1 MAAPVDTIT
10 VRSIETAPTQGDP
23 QLESFVRVDSPVHYR
38 LRPTTPGRLVGATW
52 DRSHNPP
59 RATSGHAVLDFPVSD
74 AVVAVE
80 GLYAVTDGMRSAIE
94 AAGLTGVEF
103 GPLAVTRNPH
113 MLDMRELPRLHTLV
127 LTGRACRDDIAPWRC
142 ESLALSLRAARTLWG
157 IDAGL
162 LPRTTVLD
170 VIGLPD

>member
-10 VRSIETAPTQGDP
+10 VRSSEPAPTQLDSG
-23 QLESFVRVDSPVHYR
+23 LESFVRIDSPVHYR
-38 LRPTTPGRLVGATW
+38 LRPTTPGRLAAATW

-59 RATSGHAVLDFPVSD
+59 RATSGHIVLDHPVSD

-103 GPLAVTRNPH
+103 GPLVVTRNPH
-113 MLDMRELPRLHTLV
+113 MLDVRELPRLHTLV

-142 ESLALSLRAARTLWG
+142 ESLALSLRAARTVWG
-157 IDAGL
+157 IDAAL

>member
-1 MAAPVDTIT
+1 MAAPVDTTT
-10 VRSIETAPTQGDP
+10 VPLTEIASVHADP
-23 QLESFVRVDSPVHYR
+23 DVESFVRIDSPVHYR
-38 LRPTTPGRLVGATW
+38 LRPTTPGRLASATW

-59 RATSGHAVLDFPVSD
+59 RATSGHIVLDYPVTD
-74 AVVAVE
+74 GIVVVE

-103 GPLAVTRNPH
+103 GPVAVTRDPH
-113 MLDMRELPRLHTLV
+113 MVDMRELPRLHTLV
-127 LTGRACRDDIAPWRC
+127 LTGRACRDDVAPWRC
-142 ESLALSLRAARTLWG
+142 ESLALSLRAARTVWG
-157 IDAGL
+157 IDAAL